1 MNNKLKVS
9 RITIVCTLCAMVAMP
24 AFSASS
30 VRSLGGAGTYN
41 GTANAAVAK
50 SGGDSA
56 GVARAGSMRVNNVAG
71 ATSGA
76 ARAGST
82 RAATTPRL
90 SIGKYLSGSSAIS
103 GGSSVSGSHAGK
115 PGVGTPAGDVKYLE
129 EFVGYTVNGDTVP
142 EQLTEIKLDVES
154 LRADVESV
162 TGFVSDIA
170 FDEAT
175 GVLTVTVEGEK
186 PVEYPLAN
194 YFDGELKSVEDKV
207 EALQAVLDD
216 VVDNY
221 YTKSDVDMLLEGYAK
236 KSELTDA
243 ESRLEAAIE
252 AVEVPDLDAYLT
264 KEVAE
269 QTYAAKT
276 EIETQVGEQVA
287 DLLEPE
293 GQVSTYVT
301 ERIVEALTNYEVQ
314 DNSITVEKIA
324 DGAVTADKINTGSNN
339 QGEMMMLMSNGDGTS
354 TWVAVTVDAE

>member
-103 GGSSVSGSHAGK
+103 GGSSVSGSHAGR
-115 PGVGTPAGDVKYLE
+115 PGVGAPAGDVKYLE
-129 EFVGYTVNGDTVP
+129 EFVGYTVNGDTLP
-142 EQLTEIKLDVES
+142 EQLKDIKLDVEG
-154 LRADVESV
+154 LRADLAAT
-162 TGFVSDIA
+162 TGFVTDVF
-170 FDEAT
+170 FDVET
-175 GVLTVTVEGEK
+175 GVLTVE
-186 PVEYPLAN
+186 LAN
-194 YFDGELKSVEDKV
+194 GQKQPYDLNQYFDGHIQD
-207 EALQAVLDD
+207 ALQAALDD
-216 VVDNY
+216 VVDDY
-221 YTKSDVDMLLEGYAK
+221 YTKSDVDMVLEDYAK
-236 KSELTDA
+236 KSDLTDA